1 MIPIRPGTASILKLD
16 HYLSSY
22 SHYYWKEQVRQKVR
36 AFNMSSTLT
45 TKLHF
50 FLHVLRTVKKLLP
63 KKTNKKKKK
72 KKGQTSYKK
81 QTLGGEEF
89 LRPLK
94 PQTSSTK
101 FKAFSGNNMIVP
113 GFDSFLVIR
122 LYHTCEKRPTYMDFV
137 LIYKDELKSKVLLL
151 NTK

>member
-89 LRPLK
+89 LRPLNPK
-94 PQTSSTK
+94 PLPP
-101 FKAFSGNNMIVP
+101 N
-113 GFDSFLVIR
+113 
-122 LYHTCEKRPTYMDFV
+122 
-137 LIYKDELKSKVLLL
+137 SKLFQEI
-151 NTK
+151 T

>member
-45 TKLHF
+45 KNLHF

-72 KKGQTSYKK
+72 KRDK
-81 QTLGGEEF
+81 QV
-89 LRPLK
+89 
-94 PQTSSTK
+94 TK
-101 FKAFSGNNMIVP
+101 N
-113 GFDSFLVIR
+113 
-122 LYHTCEKRPTYMDFV
+122 KRWEV
-137 LIYKDELKSKVLLL
+137 KNS
-151 NTK
+151 